1 MELNDDAGETRH
13 SSSGNGT
20 DPIRVSSDD
29 YFASLGMGGDG
40 DDENRIDKPP
50 EVVAFMQRLIDVR
63 ALVNVSISPTVSI
76 TTMLWWVDPGR
87 ANIGFSV
94 DADQD
99 GLQQIASADKALAV
113 TYLETEKLQFLME
126 RMGLVR
132 DPQGL
137 ALQCR
142 LPASILRFQ
151 RRKSFRVKVPSFA
164 PPSLRFR
171 MPGNPDEVIVGKV
184 MDISVGGCAVLLP
197 KGAPLFEAGTLI
209 ESSRVDLEPASR
221 FVTGFEVRR
230 SGIHET
236 ADGRPIGPM
245 LGIRWTRLDPE
256 AEKLVQTYVN
266 RQQKRLRPN
275 APVR

>member
-1 MELNDDAGETRH
+1 MPVDP
-13 SSSGNGT
+13 SSAPADSRAESG
-20 DPIRVSSDD
+20 V
-29 YFASLGMGGDG
+29 GD
-40 DDENRIDKPP
+40 EYSVNEPT
-50 EVVAFMQRLIDVR
+50 EVLAYLQRLMDSR
-63 ALVNVSISPTVSI
+63 ALINLSSPDGGFL
-76 TTMLWWVDPGR
+76 TTMLWWVDPAAR
-87 ANIGFSV
+87 EIAFSV
-94 DADQD
+94 DEQQR
-99 GLQQIASADKALAV
+99 GLEEVASSGESLAV
-113 TYLETEKLQFLME
+113 AFLETEKLQFLME

-236 ADGRPIGPM
+236 ADGRPIGPNGWIQ
-245 LGIRWTRLDPE
+245 GIWFVPQRDGRGNILT
-256 AEKLVQTYVN
+256 
-266 RQQKRLRPN
+266 
-275 APVR
+275 PVYAAVEEL